1 MGIVGILLAL
11 YVGESYRQLALENQ
25 QNAYEDIIHLRIGD
39 RLAQLRKISKNL
51 GQAVQNNNGFRQSL
65 KAKNQR
71 EIETYLVAQFH
82 QYFVT
87 AGVIKLHA
95 LIALDENLNVVGRAV
110 DNNDQAQN
118 IGGDSCA
125 GLVNQARQRT
135 GPERL
140 KLASRICLDGEYPLL
155 HVLIPIGG
163 LSVTGYLEIVSHPAH
178 NLIDIEKDLGLP
190 LKITLA
196 NGQVVYQS
204 PKWPEDAAQNQH
216 IFAEHMHVNNEGRQ
230 AFRTLIVRDI
240 NEYQQQLNSM
250 RYGSMLTAVAITVVF
265 ALFMLYFTKKTTLN
279 PIHTLVNHL
288 RGIQANR
295 ASLGK
300 QVKVLGNQEVQQ
312 LAQAYNNMTSKLKSL
327 YDELEQINGE
337 LKTEINERQRAE
349 IQLKLHRDHLEE
361 LVEKRTADLAIARDA
376 AIQANQAKSQFVANM
391 SHELRTPLNA
401 IIGYSEMILDSESV
415 AQDAIVVG
423 DVKKILTSGKHL
435 LTLISDILDI
445 SKIEAGKMAL
455 ELYDFSIAEIIED
468 AVLTTKPLIE
478 KNNNRLVVDYSK
490 TIGFMFADPTKL
502 SQALLNLLSNAAK
515 FTESGTITLTVQRV
529 QHQNQEHVEFRV
541 RDNGIGL
548 HEPDLQKIF
557 QAFSQADSSTTRKY
571 GGTGLGLAIS
581 RHYCQMMGGNLTAK
595 GKPHEGSEFTIIL
608 PTTVSELAGLQT
620 QLTSAQLVSTDPQKK
635 RISDDS
641 RERRRY
647 VSKILLIDEDSDIC
661 DTMSNLLRESGFEAI
676 AVHSGEEAMNKVYQY
691 NPDVIVL
698 DMLLSE
704 MDAWSILTK
713 LKQDPALQ
721 DIPVILMSMMEDKNM
736 GYALGA
742 IDYLPKP
749 IDTGRLMDLVNK
761 NVRKSNQ
768 APILLIESDVH
779 IRSSIAQSLQST
791 NLQII
796 EAEGYGQA
804 LSLMEQQVPS
814 LIIHNLI
821 MEEGDGFEFLAKLRA
836 KDQWRSIAHITI
848 SPEDLTDQ
856 DHQRLQQS
864 VNKVLRD
871 KAINCQQAIQD
882 VLDDL
887 NYCVGG

>member
-1 MGIVGILLAL
+1 
-11 YVGESYRQLALENQ
+11 
-25 QNAYEDIIHLRIGD
+25 
-39 RLAQLRKISKNL
+39 
-51 GQAVQNNNGFRQSL
+51 
-65 KAKNQR
+65 
-71 EIETYLVAQFH
+71 
-82 QYFVT
+82 
-87 AGVIKLHA
+87 
-95 LIALDENLNVVGRAV
+95 
-110 DNNDQAQN
+110 
-118 IGGDSCA
+118 
-125 GLVNQARQRT
+125 
-135 GPERL
+135 
-140 KLASRICLDGEYPLL
+140 
-155 HVLIPIGG
+155 
-163 LSVTGYLEIVSHPAH
+163 
-178 NLIDIEKDLGLP
+178 
-190 LKITLA
+190 
-196 NGQVVYQS
+196 
-204 PKWPEDAAQNQH
+204 
-216 IFAEHMHVNNEGRQ
+216 
-230 AFRTLIVRDI
+230 
-240 NEYQQQLNSM
+240 
-250 RYGSMLTAVAITVVF
+250 
-265 ALFMLYFTKKTTLN
+265 
-279 PIHTLVNHL
+279 
-288 RGIQANR
+288 
-295 ASLGK
+295 
-300 QVKVLGNQEVQQ
+300 
-312 LAQAYNNMTSKLKSL
+312 
-327 YDELEQINGE
+327 
-337 LKTEINERQRAE
+337 
-349 IQLKLHRDHLEE
+349 
-361 LVEKRTADLAIARDA
+361 
-376 AIQANQAKSQFVANM
+376 
-391 SHELRTPLNA
+391 
-401 IIGYSEMILDSESV
+401 
-415 AQDAIVVG
+415 
-423 DVKKILTSGKHL
+423 
-435 LTLISDILDI
+435 
-445 SKIEAGKMAL
+445 
-455 ELYDFSIAEIIED
+455 
-468 AVLTTKPLIE
+468 
-478 KNNNRLVVDYSK
+478 
-490 TIGFMFADPTKL
+490 
-502 SQALLNLLSNAAK
+502 
-515 FTESGTITLTVQRV
+515 
-529 QHQNQEHVEFRV
+529 
-541 RDNGIGL
+541 
-548 HEPDLQKIF
+548 
-557 QAFSQADSSTTRKY
+557 
-571 GGTGLGLAIS
+571 
-581 RHYCQMMGGNLTAK
+581 MMGGNLTAK

-608 PTTVSELAGLQT
+608 PATVSELAGLQT